1 MARENVVVLMKDS
14 NQYVFTRKKQQIVL
28 KEFRRH
34 SFYFLNFG
42 EGRGAPPPHNRYPCF
57 NANKKAKIFG
67 HTVTITRIN
76 FRLVSS

>member
-42 EGRGAPPPHNRYPCF
+42 EGRGAPPPP
-57 NANKKAKIFG
+57 
-67 HTVTITRIN
+67 
-76 FRLVSS
+76 